1 MAPGRRVTELH
12 VRRTRPF
19 RLPSVALFALALAIL
34 AATVRLTAP
43 ASAALDDAAPAPLS
57 PAQIERAAA
66 QPDLGAEGVYAIREE
81 EYPNGKRYYAVNV
94 LGGPIQ
100 VQSAFRDVENMTSDP
115 VLPTRFVVPA
125 LGERLLV
132 TVWQTDLY
140 QPARYAL
147 NWDATPGDPRARHN
161 DSARYRVPFSEGATW
176 RMDQGFDGR
185 FSHTSPEARYALDL
199 AVPVGTWVLA
209 ARAGVVMQ
217 VEDHYIGGATDDRL
231 LSKANAIRVLHDDG
245 SMGVY
250 AHLDTNSALVK
261 IGERVAVGAPLARS
275 GNTGFSSGP
284 HLHFSVQVNA
294 GMRLASVPFDM
305 DGVDERGAE
314 R

>member
-1 MAPGRRVTELH
+1 MHRRS
-12 VRRTRPF
+12 PKPSSSW
-19 RLPSVALFALALAIL
+19 LPLTALALLL
-34 AATVRLTAP
+34 ALVVARMVMP
-43 ASAALDDAAPAPLS
+43 ASAALSDDIPAPLS
-57 PAQIERAAA
+57 EAQIQRAAA
-66 QPDLGAEGVYAIREE
+66 QADLGAEGVYAIREQD
-81 EYPNGKRYYAVNV
+81 YPNGKRYFAVNV

-100 VQSAFRDVENMTSDP
+100 VQSSFREVENMTSDP
-115 VLPTRFVVPA
+115 VLPTRVVVPA

-132 TVWQTDLY
+132 TVWQTDLHRT
-140 QPARYAL
+140 ARYAL
-147 NWDATPGDPRARHN
+147 NWEAIPGDPRARHDN
-161 DSARYRVPFSEGATW
+161 NVRYRVPFSQGVDW

-185 FSHTSPEARYALDL
+185 FSHQSPEARYALDL
-199 AVPVGTWVLA
+199 AVPVGTWVHA

-231 LSKANAIRVLHDDG
+231 LTKANAIRVLHDDG

-261 IGERVAVGAPLARS
+261 IGDHVAVGAPLARS

-284 HLHFSVQVNA
+284 HLHFAVQVNA
-294 GMRLASVPFDM
+294 GMHLTAVPFDM
-305 DGVDERGAE
+305 DEVDERAAE